1 MEKYIRL
8 TKENLEWLNFIP
20 EGWGKSF
27 GTDLRKELDEVLVRE
42 NIEAFEIIDVKEK
55 WGELRIYFFPQNDEI
70 EKVIDKYSMI
80 SRSICLACGSSK
92 PCAKHPYY

>member
-1 MEKYIRL
+1 MEKYRKL
-8 TKENLEWLNFIP
+8 TEENLEWLSFIP
-20 EGWGKSF
+20 EGWEKTF
-27 GTDLRKELDEVLVRE
+27 GADLRKELDEVLARE

-55 WGELRIYFFPQNDEI
+55 WGELRIYYFPQNDEI

-80 SRSICLACGSSK
+80 SRNICLACGSTK